1 MIYQTMH
8 ISKLIFATSATSMF
22 IFRLVTGQQQYK
34 CVCKTLDLQG
44 DYTEEICVPEYGD
57 FMEKENP
64 YSMIIIM
71 FVCSNMTPD
80 TVESFKRT
88 AKQSTTCAVCSG

>member
-1 MIYQTMH
+1 
-8 ISKLIFATSATSMF
+8 MF

-57 FMEKENP
+57 FVEKKIP
-64 YSMIIIM
+64 I
-71 FVCSNMTPD
+71 
-80 TVESFKRT
+80 R
-88 AKQSTTCAVCSG
+88 